1 MRTPDEE
8 GLRDKMAQE
17 EVKNTGD
24 VVEKTEVS
32 DIAKTRYVRSLQEE
46 EVALVDF
53 LARRGYGYLWITG
66 FMGLINTLN
75 LSPATVLKEVERQGF
90 VDAPTQGMIRKYLE
104 EGSSKVAIY
113 RRATPGK
120 MRQYIDMN
128 SMSFDL
134 YDSFLALKGMFD
146 DALNDGSIDSDS
158 GVKLGRVMK
167 DIFESLQKAATEDT
181 IKTSGKV
188 QFNIIN
194 IVDNIGKLVSE
205 DCKQEVDAVIE
216 KHIKIQ
222 HEKGR
227 AIDVD
232 SKVADEEEDKS

>member
-1 MRTPDEE
+1 
-8 GLRDKMAQE
+8 MAQE
-17 EVKNTGD
+17 EVKKETNTGD
-24 VVEKTEVS
+24 TVEKAVVP
-32 DIAKTRYVRSLQEE
+32 DIAKTRFVRSLQEE

-66 FMGLINTLN
+66 FMGLVNTMN
-75 LSPATVLKEVERQGF
+75 LSPAAVLNEVERQGF

-113 RRATPGK
+113 RRSTPAK

-146 DALNDGSIDSDS
+146 DALNDGSIDADS

-167 DIFESLQKAATEDT
+167 DIFESLQKAAAEDT

-194 IVDNIGKLVSE
+194 IVDNIGKLVSDE
-205 DCKQEVDAVIE
+205 CKQEVDKIIE

-222 HEKGR
+222 HEKGK

-232 SKVADEEEDKS
+232 SKMSDEEEDKQ